1 MNIPDRIFSQYR
13 NKPKAVAWLN
23 IAREMGGSLEAAA
36 YAVRKMYDIDSNVGA
51 QLDIIGRIVVLGRD
65 FVADVPLYPGLF
77 ADPDGDQCGDD
88 SAAFSESSI
97 GTDSTMQDDLYRI
110 ALRAK
115 IYRNN
120 GDATIESILDA
131 MNIIAPGIEYIQ
143 ILDTEEMS
151 FSIEYTG
158 TVSNLEQWAL
168 FNTNLVQK
176 PQGVRFLGFNNITDI
191 LVFDEDSGKYL
202 PLRLDHQARALPL
215 ECLADLCTD

>member
-1 MNIPDRIFSQYR
+1 MIIPDRIYAQYR
-13 NKPKAVAWLN
+13 NKPKAVAWLS
-23 IAREMGGSLEAAA
+23 IVREMGGDLESAA

-51 QLDIIGRIVVLGRD
+51 QLDIIGRIIVLGRD
-65 FVADVPLYPGLF
+65 FVSDVPLYPGLF
-77 ADPDGDQCGDD
+77 AEPDGDQCGDD

-97 GTDSTMQDDLYRI
+97 GTDSAMQDDLYRI

-115 IYRNN
+115 IYKNN

-143 ILDTEEMS
+143 VLDTENMA

-158 TVSNLEQWAL
+158 TVSNLERWAL

-176 PQGVRFLGFNNITDI
+176 PQGVRFLGFNDITDI
-191 LVFDEDSGKYL
+191 LVFDEDSEQFG
-202 PLRLDHQARALPL
+202 DETAQFA
-215 ECLADLCTD
+215 EIITGV